1 MIQIVAYYMKDIAR
15 RIAAVSITLSILSL
29 TAVPLYTGNNDI
41 NRQAIAQPTTQ
52 NPFPNNTETIAELEN
67 ILGDQ
72 NAHIILNGTNIANPN
87 NTLPDSININIKEDC
102 IKLANSVHLY
112 CP

>member
-1 MIQIVAYYMKDIAR
+1 MERPLRK
-15 RIAAVSITLSILSL
+15 IAAVSITLSILSL
-29 TAVPLYTGNNDI
+29 TAVLLYSNNDI
-41 NRQAIAQPTTQ
+41 NRQATAQPTTQ

-87 NTLPDSININIKEDC
+87 NTLPDSININIREDC
-102 IKLANSVHLY
+102 IKLPNSVHLY

>member
-1 MIQIVAYYMKDIAR
+1 MEDVVR
-15 RIAAVSITLSILSL
+15 RIATVSITLSILSL
-29 TAVPLYTGNNDI
+29 TAVLLYTGNNDI
-41 NRQAIAQPTTQ
+41 NRQAIAQLTTQ
-52 NPFPNNTETIAELEN
+52 NPFANNTENIAALEN

-72 NAHIILNGTNIANPN
+72 NPHIILNGTNIANPD

-102 IKLANSVHLY
+102 IKLPNSVHFY

>member
-1 MIQIVAYYMKDIAR
+1 MGNAL
-15 RIAAVSITLSILSL
+15 RITASMVLSFLSL
-29 TAVPLYTGNNDI
+29 TVLLSYTGNYEGK
-41 NRQAIAQPTTQ
+41 QHAAAAQLTTQ
-52 NPFPNNTETIAELEN
+52 NPFANNTETVAELEN

-72 NAHIILNGTNIANPN
+72 NTHIILNGTNIANPN

-102 IKLANSVHLY
+102 IQLPNSVHMY

>member
-1 MIQIVAYYMKDIAR
+1 MR

-29 TAVPLYTGNNDI
+29 TAVLLYIGNNDI

-52 NPFPNNTETIAELEN
+52 NSFLNNTENIAALDN

-72 NAHIILNGTNIANPN
+72 NTHIILNGSSISNPN

-102 IKLANSVHLY
+102 IKLPNSVHLY

>member
-1 MIQIVAYYMKDIAR
+1 MKDVVR
-15 RIAAVSITLSILSL
+15 RIATVSIMLSILSL
-29 TAVPLYTGNNDI
+29 TAVLLYTDNNDI

-52 NPFPNNTETIAELEN
+52 NPFANNTENIAALEN

-72 NAHIILNGTNIANPN
+72 NTHIILNGTNIANPD
-87 NTLPDSININIKEDC
+87 NTLPDSITVNIKEDC
-102 IKLANSVHLY
+102 IKLPNSVRLY

>member
-1 MIQIVAYYMKDIAR
+1 MRNIQRMTASIVLSFLSLMALLSFAGSYDSKQHAAAQLTTENFFPNDTES
-15 RIAAVSITLSILSL
+15 IAA
-29 TAVPLYTGNNDI
+29 
-41 NRQAIAQPTTQ
+41 
-52 NPFPNNTETIAELEN
+52 LEN

-87 NTLPDSININIKEDC
+87 NTLPDSISINIREDC
-102 IKLANSVHLY
+102 IKLPNSVHMY

>member
-1 MIQIVAYYMKDIAR
+1 MEEDVVR

-29 TAVPLYTGNNDI
+29 TAVLLYTGNNDI

-52 NPFPNNTETIAELEN
+52 NPFPNNTESIAALEN

-72 NAHIILNGTNIANPN
+72 NAHIILNGTSISNPD
-87 NTLPDSININIKEDC
+87 NTLPDSITVNIKEDC
-102 IKLANSVHLY
+102 IKLPNSVHLY

>member
-1 MIQIVAYYMKDIAR
+1 MKDVLR
-15 RIAAVSITLSILSL
+15 RIAAVWITLSILSL
-29 TAVPLYTGNNDI
+29 TAILLYTGNNDI
-41 NRQAIAQPTTQ
+41 NRQVIAQPTTQ
-52 NPFPNNTETIAELEN
+52 NPFLNNTENIAALEN

-72 NAHIILNGTNIANPN
+72 NPHIILNGTNIANPD

-102 IKLANSVHLY
+102 IKLPNSVHLY

>member
-1 MIQIVAYYMKDIAR
+1 VERVLR

-29 TAVPLYTGNNDI
+29 TAVFLYIGNNDI

-52 NPFPNNTETIAELEN
+52 NPFLNNTENIEALDN

-72 NAHIILNGTNIANPN
+72 NAHIILNGSSISNPN

-102 IKLANSVHLY
+102 IKLPNSVHFY

>member
-1 MIQIVAYYMKDIAR
+1 MKDVVRSIT
-15 RIAAVSITLSILSL
+15 AVSIALSILSL
-29 TAVPLYTGNNDI
+29 TSVLLYTGNNDI
-41 NRQAIAQPTTQ
+41 NRQANAQPTTQ
-52 NPFPNNTETIAELEN
+52 NPFPNNTETVEAFEN

-72 NAHIILNGTNIANPN
+72 NAHIIINGTNIANPD

-102 IKLANSVHLY
+102 IKLPNSVHLY

>member
-1 MIQIVAYYMKDIAR
+1 MEIALG
-15 RIAAVSITLSILSL
+15 RIAAVSIMVSILSL
-29 TAVPLYTGNNDI
+29 TAVLFYTGNNDI

-52 NPFPNNTETIAELEN
+52 NPFANNTENIAALEN

-72 NAHIILNGTNIANPN
+72 NAHIILNATSIANPN

-102 IKLANSVHLY
+102 IKLPNSVHLY

>member
-1 MIQIVAYYMKDIAR
+1 MEEDVVR

-29 TAVPLYTGNNDI
+29 TAVLLYTGNNDI

-52 NPFPNNTETIAELEN
+52 NPFPNNTESIAALDTL
-67 ILGDQ
+67 LGNDT
-72 NAHIILNGTNIANPN
+72 AVILNGTSISNPD
-87 NTLPDSININIKEDC
+87 NTLPDSVNINIKEDC
-102 IKLANSVHLY
+102 IKLPNSVHYY

>member
-1 MIQIVAYYMKDIAR
+1 MGNSLK
-15 RIAAVSITLSILSL
+15 ITSAMALSILSM
-29 TAVPLYTGNNDI
+29 TAVFLFAGNNDFG
-41 NRQAIAQPTTQ
+41 RSVIAQPTTQ
-52 NPFPNNTETIAELEN
+52 NPFINNTETISDLEG
-67 ILGDQ
+67 ILGDD

-102 IKLANSVHLY
+102 MKLPDSVHMY

>member
-1 MIQIVAYYMKDIAR
+1 MKDVVR
-15 RIAAVSITLSILSL
+15 RIATVSIMLSILSL
-29 TAVPLYTGNNDI
+29 TAVLLYTGNNDI

-52 NPFPNNTETIAELEN
+52 NPFTNNTENIAALEN
-67 ILGDQ
+67 LLGDQ
-72 NAHIILNGTNIANPN
+72 NTHIILNGTNIANPD

-102 IKLANSVHLY
+102 IKLPNSVHYY